1 MLAGAGTAMAMNAP
15 DGPPADK
22 SGGGRELSVT
32 GSMKGLYP
40 GHNRFGRLVV
50 RNHGARRL
58 MLRSLGARIGDAAPG
73 CGASLLRVRTFPGD
87 RLLPPRRKARVP
99 VIYTLKKGA
108 GDACIGARF
117 PIRWR
122 ARAVSG

>member
-1 MLAGAGTAMAMNAP
+1 MLAGAGSAMAMTGL
-15 DGPPADK
+15 DGPPAGK
-22 SGGGRELSVT
+22 SGGGRELSVK

-40 GHNRFGRLVV
+40 GHNRFGRLMV
-50 RNHGARRL
+50 RNHGSRRL
-58 MLRSLGARIGDAAPG
+58 VLRSLGARIADAAPG

-87 RLLPPRRKARVP
+87 RLVPPRRRTSVP